1 MYDEDPSDDDP
12 NFDSYFVRKY
22 CHHQLPTFV
31 VYFPIVL
38 LSIAAVL
45 VVIDRPFVSH
55 LFKSGNIDEVNF
67 IPISGGREPRKFR
80 PEAGIFGIFL
90 IMVKAKD
97 NYDF

>member
-31 VYFPIVL
+31 VYFPIIL

-55 LFKSGNIDEVNF
+55 LFKSGNIDEVTLALLTCYKKQKMSFNDF
-67 IPISGGREPRKFR
+67 RSTKFWC
-80 PEAGIFGIFL
+80 EG
-90 IMVKAKD
+90 MK
-97 NYDF
+97 